1 MNQQTS
7 TRRTFIKQVILGASA
22 LSLPRLNVL
31 ARPAKDRLGV
41 ALVGLGLYSTNLLAP
56 ALQRTKHCY
65 LAGIVTGTPA
75 KAEQWK
81 RRYGIPDRNIYD
93 YQSMDKIANNPDIDV
108 VYIVLP
114 NSMHMEYAI
123 RAANAGKHVWCEKP
137 MALTAH
143 ECEAIIKACRDNK
156 VKLAIGYRMQHEPNT
171 QAVIRFGKERVYG
184 PVKSISAAAGFHY
197 NRTNHWRQEKSMGGG
212 AMYDMGVYSLQAA
225 RYCSAEEPIAVTAQ
239 QSTARPEVFKDV
251 DETMTFDLEFPSGI
265 RAHCQTSFARSMN
278 SLRVNCEKGWYQ
290 LEPFQAYNGIRGSTS
305 DGKTLDAF
313 LDSQQAKQMDDDAF
327 AILHNQPL
335 LVPGEEGLR
344 DIRVVGAIFSSANT
358 GRRIVI

>member
-1 MNQQTS
+1 MKPQMPA
-7 TRRTFIKQVILGASA
+7 RRRFIKQVIWGASA
-22 LSLPRLNVL
+22 LALPPLNSFAQP
-31 ARPAKDRLGV
+31 ARKRLGV
-41 ALVGLGLYSTNLLAP
+41 ALVGLGRYSTNLLAP

-75 KAEQWK
+75 KAAQWK

-93 YQSMDKIANNPDIDV
+93 YQSMAKIADNPDIDV

-114 NSMHMEYAI
+114 NAMHAEYTI

-137 MALTAH
+137 MALTVK
-143 ECEAIIKACRDNK
+143 ECEAMLKACRDNK

-171 QAVIRFGKERVYG
+171 QAVIRFGKEKVYG
-184 PVKSISAAAGFHY
+184 SVKSISAAAGFYY
-197 NRTNHWRQEKSMGGG
+197 NRTDHWRQKKSMGGG

-225 RYCSAEEPIAVTAQ
+225 RYCSGEEPIAVTAR
-239 QSTARPEVFKDV
+239 QSTSRPEVFQDV

-265 RAHCQTSFARSMN
+265 KAHCKTSFAMSMN
-278 SLRVNCEKGWYQ
+278 SLHVDCEKGWYQ
-290 LEPFQAYNGIRGSTS
+290 LEPFQKYSGIRGSTS
-305 DGKTLDAF
+305 DGKILDAF
-313 LDSQQAKQMDDDAF
+313 LDSQQTRQMDNDAF

-344 DIRVVGAIFSSANT
+344 DIRVVEAIFASAQT
-358 GRRIVI
+358 GRSIVI

>member
-1 MNQQTS
+1 MNHQTLA
-7 TRRTFIKQVILGASA
+7 RRRFLKQVILGASA
-22 LSLPRLNVL
+22 LSLPRLNIL

-93 YQSMDKIANNPDIDV
+93 YQEMDRIANNPDIDV

-114 NSMHMEYAI
+114 NAMHLEYAI
-123 RAANAGKHVWCEKP
+123 RAAKVGKHVWCEKP
-137 MALTAH
+137 MALTAQ
-143 ECEAIIKACRDNK
+143 ECEAIIKACQDNK

-171 QAVIRFGKERVYG
+171 QAVIRFGKDRVYG
-184 PVKSISAAAGFHY
+184 PVKSISATAGFHY
-197 NRTNHWRQEKSMGGG
+197 NRTDHWRQEKSMGGG

-225 RYCSAEEPIAVTAQ
+225 RYCSGEEPIAVTAQ
-239 QSTARPEVFKDV
+239 QSTARPEVFKAV

-327 AILHNQPL
+327 AILHSQPL
-335 LVPGEEGLR
+335 LVPGEEGLC
-344 DIRVVGAIFSSANT
+344 DIRVVEAIFSSAKT
-358 GRRIVI
+358 GRRIAI